1 MGVRERARGRGG
13 GLCNAPVPGWAT
25 AWLGGRAAAGPYR
38 TVTGRTGGIMIRGV
52 REYFKLKYKGVEGG
66 ASRLGYLS
74 GSLGTVKGV
83 PALLGGRLLPPRSDS
98 LSELRMREKATQ
110 GERDR
115 RGRRGSEVRE

>member
-1 MGVRERARGRGG
+1 
-13 GLCNAPVPGWAT
+13 
-25 AWLGGRAAAGPYR
+25 
-38 TVTGRTGGIMIRGV
+38 MIRGV

-74 GSLGTVKGV
+74 GSLGTVNGV
-83 PALLGGRLLPPRSDS
+83 PALLPPRSDS